1 MRNQTEEQELRFH
14 MLLCHEATEALDKV
28 KHGMRYIEFDRA
40 RRYGRTESVA
50 VKAYDATGEVS
61 KALAKVTEIW
71 NSLQTQEKTGR
82 KPRA

>member
-1 MRNQTEEQELRFH
+1 MSNKTEEQELRFH

-40 RRYGRTESVA
+40 KRYGRTEPVA
-50 VKAYDATGEVS
+50 VKAYEATGEVN
-61 KALAKVTEIW
+61 KALDKVTEIW
-71 NSLQTQEKTGR
+71 NSLQTQERSGR